1 MDGLVSATA
10 LFRHDH
16 LYHYF
21 KLSPSSKLTISL
33 QPQPPMPSKLLG
45 HIPIAAECERHFP
58 SDAHP
63 HVYAHYIRKKYNLG
77 KVFYVDF
84 WPLGPR
90 SLFIADP
97 ELSSQYV
104 TTTQSLPKSSLANDY
119 LHKLLGRNN
128 MVSLEGEQWK
138 ALRSMFNPG
147 FASVHLMTLVPYIV
161 DQSLVFCSVL
171 RESAE
176 SGALVEME
184 ELATRL
190 TVDIIG
196 KVVLDS
202 DFNSQRSENPIVN
215 TFRRQVTLMPPTGIN
230 PFAGLNPMRNLNIF
244 LNSRKLDRLI
254 GEELD
259 RKFSASKTTTATTEK
274 PSQKDRKRS
283 IVDLALEAY
292 NKTLTTLSSPTNT
305 TNPGTMDATFRQNSI
320 DSIKTFIFAGHD
332 TTSSTIACVFYLLH
346 QHPTCHSKLV
356 AELASVFGEEEDQ
369 QQQHKHTDPSAA
381 IGAQIRAYPYLV
393 NKLEYTTAVIKETL
407 RLFPPASTLRDVS
420 GSSYTSN
427 TDRNFVHSI
436 TDPDTGAV
444 YPMTGFTV
452 WPVVHLVHRNE
463 EFFPRPTEFI
473 PERFLPD
480 QTPFPDCKLF
490 AKEGKDAWRPFEKGP
505 RNCIGQELA
514 MVETKVILAMTV
526 GVFGF
531 VAEIGGVKVGEERSC
546 ETVDEEDLVIRGRN
560 LRTRGTVEGRRCYQ
574 VLKGSAKPVGGM
586 PGRVYLR

>member
-1 MDGLVSATA
+1 
-10 LFRHDH
+10 
-16 LYHYF
+16 
-21 KLSPSSKLTISL
+21 
-33 QPQPPMPSKLLG
+33 MPSKLLG

-104 TTTQSLPKSSLANDY
+104 TTTQSLPKSYLANDY

-147 FASVHLMTLVPYIV
+147 FASAHLMTLVPYII
-161 DQSLVFCSVL
+161 DQSLVFCAVL

-259 RKFSASKTTTATTEK
+259 RKFSASKTTTATTTEK

-292 NKTLTTLSSPTNT
+292 NKTLTTSSSST
-305 TNPGTMDATFRQNSI
+305 TPGTMDATFRQNSI

-346 QHPTCHSKLV
+346 QHPTSHSKLV
-356 AELASVFGEEEDQ
+356 AELASVFGDEED
-369 QQQHKHTDPSAA
+369 QQHKHTDPSAA
-381 IGAQIRAYPYLV
+381 IGAQSAQ
-393 NKLEYTTAVIKETL
+393 TL
-407 RLFPPASTLRDVS
+407 TWSINSNTPPPSSKRLFASSHLPAPLRDIS
-420 GSSYTSN
+420 GSNSTSN
-427 TDRNFVHSI
+427 IDRSFVHSI
-436 TDPDTGAV
+436 TDPETGAV

-531 VAEIGGVKVGEERSC
+531 VAEIGGEKVGEERSC
-546 ETVDEEDLVIRGRN
+546 ESVDEEDIVVRGRKYWDKGN
-560 LRTRGTVEGRRCYQ
+560 CRREEM
-574 VLKGSAKPVGGM
+574 LSGA
-586 PGRVYLR
+586 

>member
-1 MDGLVSATA
+1 MDWYVL
-10 LFRHDH
+10 LLLL
-16 LYHYF
+16 LYSDISFYTVLP
-21 KLSPSSKLTISL
+21 KLYPSSKLTISF
-33 QPQPPMPSKLLG
+33 QPQPPMPWKILG

-58 SDAHP
+58 PDAHP
-63 HVYAHYIRKKYNLG
+63 HVFAQYVRKKYNLG

-104 TTTQSLPKSSLANDY
+104 TTTQSLPKSNLVNDY

-138 ALRSMFNPG
+138 TLRSMFNPG
-147 FASVHLMTLVPYIV
+147 FASAHLMTLVPYIV
-161 DQSLVFCSVL
+161 DQSLVFCDIL
-171 RESAE
+171 RECAE
-176 SGALVEME
+176 CGALVEME

-202 DFNSQRSENPIVN
+202 DFNAQRSENPIVN

-230 PFAGLNPMRNLNIF
+230 PFRGLSPMRNLNIF
-244 LNSRKLDRLI
+244 LNGRKLDRLI

-259 RKFSASKTTTATTEK
+259 RKFSASKTTTTEK
-274 PSQKDRKRS
+274 ASRKDRKRS
-283 IVDLALEAY
+283 VVDLALEAY
-292 NKTLTTLSSPTNT
+292 NKTLTSSSST
-305 TNPGTMDATFRQNSI
+305 TTDTTTPGTMDATFRQNSI

-346 QHPTCHSKLV
+346 QHPTSHAKLV
-356 AELASVFGEEEDQ
+356 AELTSVFGNNEDQ
-369 QQQHKHTDPSAA
+369 PKHTNDSTA
-381 IGAQIRAYPYLV
+381 IGEQIRANPYLV

-407 RLFPPASTLRDVS
+407 RLYPPASTLRDLS
-420 GSSYTSN
+420 NSTSTSTSSS
-427 TDRNFVHSI
+427 FIHSI

-452 WPVVHLVHRNE
+452 WPIIHLIHRNE

-546 ETVDEEDLVIRGRN
+546 ESVDEEDIVVRGRN
-560 LRTRGTVEGRRCYQ
+560 VGTRGTVEGRRCYQ